1 MYLVKTHALRKF
13 ISPNLIHSA
22 CKNPSLSENVG
33 FYYYDSWQEYGNLT
47 VGCLVCLNIYT
58 VKLQQILKRIQLKD

>member
-13 ISPNLIHSA
+13 ISPNLILFSMQKSQPLRKWF
-22 CKNPSLSENVG
+22 CYN
-33 FYYYDSWQEYGNLT
+33 DSWQEYGKLT